1 MRFSG
6 GTSAHA
12 KILLVLTE
20 RTEII
25 MIAEKIIGK
34 LGKTEKTVDY
44 VKIEWFE
51 RDKKILRKITSSG
64 EEIGIRT
71 ESALNEGDILYE
83 DENKIIAVEIAP
95 CSLISVSVNSM
106 QEMGRLCF
114 ELGNRHLSLSIG
126 ENTVKCPFDEPT
138 FFYLGKLGFEVRKV
152 YEKFDGYI
160 ECKAHTH
167 THGHSHH
174 DE

>member
-1 MRFSG
+1 MRFG
-6 GTSAHA
+6 NRIATYT
-12 KILLVLTE
+12 KILFVLTE
-20 RTEII
+20 RQGEII

-34 LGKTEKTVDY
+34 LGKTDKTVDY
-44 VKIEWFE
+44 VTVDWFE

-71 ESALNEGDILYE
+71 EASLNEGDILYE
-83 DENKIIAVEIAP
+83 DENKIIAVDIAP
-95 CSLISVSVNSM
+95 CSLISVSVNSV

-138 FFYLGKLGFEVRKV
+138 FSYLCRLGFKAEKV

-167 THGHSHH
+167 SHH